1 MTKTFDLVDFFIEFE
16 SGTLDGDQII
26 EGFQYLINTR
36 LINNLQGSYQRMAQQ
51 LIDNGLCEYP
61 PTSDS

>member
-1 MTKTFDLVDFFIEFE
+1 MTKEFDLVDFIIEFE
-16 SGTLDGDQII
+16 AGNLEGEQIV

-36 LINNLQGSYQRMAQQ
+36 LINNLQGTYQRVAQQ
-51 LIDNGLCEYP
+51 LIDYGLCEHP

>member
-16 SGTLDGDQII
+16 SGTLDEDEII

-36 LINNLQGSYQRMAQQ
+36 TINNLQGSYQRIAQQ
-51 LIDNGLCEYP
+51 LIDAGLCERP
-61 PTSDS
+61 E